1 MPLRSYI
8 PMSPPE
14 CEQLHEALWR
24 LPVDLRRL
32 ALAWYVDG
40 LTQPLIGQRLSVSE
54 RHVRR
59 LHNTLLIGLEYC
71 LKNQGHT
78 PCPLHLLL
86 KS

>member
-24 LPVDLRRL
+24 LPVDLRRP

-59 LHNTLLIGLEYC
+59 LHNTL
-71 LKNQGHT
+71 
-78 PCPLHLLL
+78 
-86 KS
+86 